1 MTDKDLNDFIDSIA
15 DYTRLVDL
23 NTDNGMDSLKQ
34 IVKYQLI
41 RAYNGGIVDKLNDDV
56 KTIFNEEL

>member
-23 NTDNGMDSLKQ
+23 SADSGMDGLRQ
-34 IVKYQLI
+34 IVKYKLI
-41 RAYNGGIVDKLNDDV
+41 SAYNGGIVDQLNDDT
-56 KTIFNEEL
+56 KTFFDEEF